1 MNDGTLRCELV
12 LKFSCDPMERK
23 AKVQQSRVHNACWH
37 AGAFQV
43 FSDYTGSL
51 LDFIDLSQKIG
62 EVAVKGQLSK
72 ICIDGGGDGL
82 QV

>member
-1 MNDGTLRCELV
+1 
-12 LKFSCDPMERK
+12 MERK
-23 AKVQQSRVHNACWH
+23 AKVQQSRVYNACWH

-43 FSDYTGSL
+43 FSDYTGSS
-51 LDFIDLSQKIG
+51 LDFIDLSKKIR

-72 ICIDGGGDGL
+72 ICLGGGGL

>member
-1 MNDGTLRCELV
+1 
-12 LKFSCDPMERK
+12 MERR
-23 AKVQQSRVHNACWH
+23 AKVQNSRVHNACRH

>member
-1 MNDGTLRCELV
+1 MFELV

-23 AKVQQSRVHNACWH
+23 AKVQNSRVYNACWH

-51 LDFIDLSQKIG
+51 LDFIYLSQKIG
-62 EVAVKGQLSK
+62 EVAVKGQLYR
-72 ICIDGGGDGL
+72 IYIAGGGDGR